1 MSDNTTP
8 AALNS
13 PNLNWNDQGL
23 PVSEQF
29 DDVYFSKESGI
40 DESRYVFVQNNDLPE
55 GWNHKAGTFS
65 IFETGFGTGL
75 NFLVTWQ
82 LWRRHIAAQKQ
93 SVSNHLHFIS
103 VEKFPLNKAELQKA
117 LALWPELSEF
127 SGQLI
132 EQYPLLIEGFHSIQ
146 FKDEQLT
153 LTLIFDDVANALP
166 MLNGKIDAWYLDGF
180 APAKNPDMWS
190 DTLFRS
196 MARLSYNNGA
206 NHSTVATFTAAG
218 LVKRGLKGAGF
229 KVEKVKGFGRKREML
244 IGNFQQT
251 QGPVKEDYSAY
262 KPWMRCQSF
271 NASSYD
277 SNPSGKVAIIGAGLA
292 GATSAYALS
301 RRGISC
307 DIYDEK
313 GIAQGASGNPQGAI
327 YAKLAAG
334 EARHTDIYVQGYLQS
349 LRWVQDQLIAGEDW
363 DNCGLIQ
370 IASSEKEK
378 TRQQKFV
385 ASDRYPAELI
395 RYLEEQQVAELS
407 GINPQAPGLYFPA
420 AGWVSPA
427 AFCEKLIQQSEAEL
441 ITAKITSIDKGDEY
455 WLLSKADGSTQKYH
469 QVIFA
474 CAYQAT
480 ELLPESYLPVKSI
493 RGQVSYL
500 PADENA
506 PELNTVL
513 CGKGYISPAKDGQFC
528 FGATYNLG
536 EFDAHVRTLDHE
548 KNLEHLAEF
557 GGEFQNYSALW
568 SDSEKLAD
576 LNGRVGFR
584 CTTPDYLPMV
594 GPVLNDAEFK
604 EDFASLRRNATRY
617 PQISAPM
624 FEGLYLNIG
633 HGSRGLSSGPLC
645 AELLAAY
652 MCGENF
658 PMAMEHAEAL
668 HPGRFLIRNMI
679 RNKDC

>member
-1 MSDNTTP
+1 MSDNTSPTV
-8 AALNS
+8 LNS
-13 PNLNWNDQGL
+13 PNLNWNDHGL

-40 DESRYVFVQNNDLPE
+40 DESRYVFVQNNNLPDA
-55 GWNHKAGTFS
+55 WHHKTGTFS

-82 LWRRHIAAQKQ
+82 LWRQRQQADAA
-93 SVSNHLHFIS
+93 NHLHFIS
-103 VEKFPLNKAELQKA
+103 VEKFPLNKDELQKA
-117 LALWPELSEF
+117 LALWPELSEL
-127 SGQLI
+127 SQQLI
-132 EQYPLLIEGFHSIQ
+132 GQYPLLIEGFHSIQ
-146 FKDEQLT
+146 FKAEQLT

-166 MLNGKIDAWYLDGF
+166 KLNGKIDAWYLDGF

-190 DTLFRS
+190 ETLFRS
-196 MARLSYNNGA
+196 MARLSYSNDTYQ
-206 NHSTVATFTAAG
+206 STVATFTAAG

-229 KVEKVKGFGRKREML
+229 NVQKIKGFGRKREML
-244 IGNFQQT
+244 IGNFKQT
-251 QGPVKEDYSAY
+251 QGPVKEDYSVY
-262 KPWMRCQSF
+262 KPWMRNQPFTSLI
-271 NASSYD
+271 NSAKSVEA
-277 SNPSGKVAIIGAGLA
+277 NKVAIIGAGLA
-292 GATSAYALS
+292 GATTAYALS
-301 RRGISC
+301 RRSIGC

-349 LRWVQDQLIAGEDW
+349 LRWAQDHLITGEDW
-363 DNCGLIQ
+363 DACGLIQ
-370 IASSEKEK
+370 IASSEKENV
-378 TRQQKFV
+378 RQQKFV
-385 ASDRYPAELI
+385 ENDRYPAELI
-395 RYLEEQQVAELS
+395 RYLDKQQVAELS

-427 AFCEKLIQQSEAEL
+427 VFCEKLIQQSEAEL
-441 ITAKITSIDKGDEY
+441 ITAKITSINKEGDH
-455 WLLSKADGSTQKYH
+455 WLLNNADGSSASYQ

-474 CAYQAT
+474 CAYQAK
-480 ELLPESYLPVKSI
+480 ELLPDSYLPVKSI

-500 PADENA
+500 PAQEQA
-506 PELNTVL
+506 PALKTVL
-513 CGKGYISPAKDGQFC
+513 CGKGYVSPPKDDQFC

-536 EFDAHVRTLDHE
+536 EFDETVRSVDHE

-557 GGEFQNYSALW
+557 GSEFQNYSAPW
-568 SDSEKLAD
+568 ADTEKLRE

-617 PQISAPM
+617 PQHPAPM
-624 FEGLYLNIG
+624 MKGVYLNIG

-652 MCGENF
+652 ICGENF
-658 PMAMEHAEAL
+658 PIAMEHAEAL

-679 RNKDC
+679 RNKD

>member
-1 MSDNTTP
+1 MSDKTSP
-8 AALNS
+8 AVLNS

-40 DESRYVFVQNNDLPE
+40 DESRYVFAQSNSLPE
-55 GWNHKAGTFS
+55 AWHGKAGTFT

-82 LWRRHIAAQKQ
+82 LWRQQVAANKTG
-93 SVSNHLHFIS
+93 SSSHLHFIS
-103 VEKFPLNKAELQKA
+103 VEKFPLNKNELQKA
-117 LALWPELSEF
+117 LALWPELAEF
-127 SGQLI
+127 SQPLI
-132 EQYPLLIEGFHSIQ
+132 EQYPILINGFHSIQ
-146 FKDEQLT
+146 FKDERLT
-153 LTLIFDDVANALP
+153 LTLIFDDVAQALP
-166 MLNGKIDAWYLDGF
+166 QLNGKIDAWYLDGF
-180 APAKNPDMWS
+180 APAKNPEMWS

-196 MARLSYNNGA
+196 MARLSYNDGQH
-206 NHSTVATFTAAG
+206 HSTVATFTAAG

-229 KVEKVKGFGRKREML
+229 KVAKIKGFGRKREML
-244 IGNFQQT
+244 IGDFLQT
-251 QGPVKEDYSAY
+251 QGPIKEDYSSY
-262 KPWMRCQSF
+262 KPWMRCQPV
-271 NASSYD
+271 NPEQSS
-277 SNPSGKVAIIGAGLA
+277 PIAIIGAGLA
-292 GATSAYALS
+292 GATTAYALS
-301 RRGISC
+301 RRGIHC
-307 DIYDEK
+307 DIYDEQ

-349 LRWVQDQLIAGEDW
+349 LRWANDQLIAGKDW

-378 TRQQKFV
+378 VRQQKFV
-385 ASDRYPAELI
+385 ASDRYPSELI
-395 RYLEEQQVAELS
+395 HLLDEQQVAELS

-427 AFCEKLIQQSEAEL
+427 AFCQKLIQQSDAAF
-441 ITAKITSIDKGDEY
+441 IASKVSSIKQQPEG
-455 WLLSKADGSTQKYH
+455 WLLTIADGSTQAYQ
-469 QVIFA
+469 QVVFA

-480 ELLPESYLPVKSI
+480 ELLADSYLPVKSI

-500 PADENA
+500 PADDNA
-506 PELNTVL
+506 PALKTVL
-513 CGKGYISPAKDGQFC
+513 CGKGYISPATKGQFC

-536 EFDAHVRTLDHE
+536 EFEEQVRTIDHE
-548 KNLEHLAEF
+548 ENFAHLAEF
-557 GGEFQNYSALW
+557 GSEFQHYSAAW
-568 SDSEKLAD
+568 SAPDKLSA
-576 LNGRVGFR
+576 LQGRVGFR

-594 GPVLNDAEFK
+594 GPVLNDPEFK
-604 EDFASLRRNATRY
+604 TDFASLRSNATRY
-617 PQISAPM
+617 PQRLAPM
-624 FEGLYLNIG
+624 KEGLYLNIG

-652 MCGENF
+652 MCGESF

-679 RNKDC
+679 RNKD